1 MKSIFKF
8 FLQFINIT
16 TVINAVNLALY
27 VQDAQKTR
35 AEHGNYTIKCSQL
48 LHMFMINVGIVI
60 ESFFFMESKMS
71 FEFLQLE
78 D

>member
-27 VQDAQKTR
+27 VQDSESR